1 MPWAL
6 SISEKKKKMLLW
18 LSFAII
24 ASSFLLKKTWYGKFS
39 LSGCHLLSY
48 FHHFVGE
55 RVTWLIQLIW
65 ISFAFVFSPFCWEK
79 SDMADSAYLADHLSS
94 SFHNFLKEKVTGQ
107 FQLFWLAF
115 AIIFSSFVGG
125 KKKKKQTWQIRVG
138 CSDSKYML
146 LAYFFLG
153 I

>member
-6 SISEKKKKMLLW
+6 SISEKKKCFSGCHLP
-18 LSFAII
+18 
-24 ASSFLLKKTWYGKFS
+24 SSLHHFLQKKTWHDKFS

-48 FHHFVGE
+48 FHHSVGE

-65 ISFAFVFSPFCWEK
+65 ISFAFIFSPFFWEK
-79 SDMADSAYLADHLSS
+79 SDMADSAYLAVHLSS
-94 SFHNFLKEKVTGQ
+94 SFHHFCGRKSDAAVSAFLAGICYHFFTICGR
-107 FQLFWLAF
+107 
-115 AIIFSSFVGG
+115 
-125 KKKKKQTWQIRVG
+125 KKKQTWQIRVG

>member
-6 SISEKKKKMLLW
+6 SISEKKKMLLW

-24 ASSFLLKKTWYGKFS
+24 ASSFLQKKTWHGKFS

-48 FHHFVGE
+48 FHHSVGE

-65 ISFAFVFSPFCWEK
+65 ISFAFIFSPFCWEK
-79 SDMADSAYLADHLSS
+79 SDMADSAYLAVHLSS
-94 SFHNFLKEKVTGQ
+94 SFHHFCGRKSDTAVSAFLAGIWYHFFTICGR
-107 FQLFWLAF
+107 
-115 AIIFSSFVGG
+115 
-125 KKKKKQTWQIRVG
+125 KKQTWQIRVG

>member
-1 MPWAL
+1 
-6 SISEKKKKMLLW
+6 MLLW
-18 LSFAII
+18 LTFAII
-24 ASSFLLKKTWYGKFS
+24 ASSFLPKKTWYGKFS

-79 SDMADSAYLADHLSS
+79 SDMADSAYLAVHLSS
-94 SFHNFLKEKVTGQ
+94 SFHNFCERKSDRAVSA
-107 FQLFWLAF
+107 FLAG
-115 AIIFSSFVGG
+115 ICLIFSPFVGE
-125 KKKKKQTWQIRVG
+125 KNNNKKQTWQIRVG

>member
-6 SISEKKKKMLLW
+6 SISEKKKKCFSGCHLP
-18 LSFAII
+18 
-24 ASSFLLKKTWYGKFS
+24 SSLHQFLPKKTWYGKFS

-115 AIIFSSFVGG
+115 AIIFSSFVGE
-125 KKKKKQTWQIRVG
+125 KKKRHDRFELDVVTQSI
-138 CSDSKYML
+138 CCL
-146 LAYFFLG
+146 PIFFLG